1 MFEGLLRDYIQCN
14 ECKYTRMRTDVFSDL
29 PLVVRD
35 LNTIY
40 DGLSFFSRPE
50 LLSDD
55 NKYVTKKFDFVFCTN
70 KEMTL

>member
-1 MFEGLLRDYIQCN
+1 MFDGLLRDYIQCN

-35 LNTIY
+35 LNSIY

-50 LLSDD
+50 LLTDD
-55 NKYVTKKFDFVFCTN
+55 NKYVEQKYQKIF
-70 KEMTL
+70 